1 MRKMFA
7 STNNVVRFYG
17 GMEAVENPA
26 QGRIGM
32 VLLEG
37 DPGTGK
43 TEVAQKYAADNESC
57 IYVRAT
63 DIMTRRSL
71 LSAIVGE
78 LGEAPAFR
86 SDDLFAQILDQLLE
100 RPRTIIVDEVDYLV
114 KDGMVEVLR
123 DINDMTNCPVVMV
136 GMHMISK
143 KLQRFRHLYDRFTSV
158 IRFKLFDRADIE
170 QIAKQICETPI
181 SDTGLQ
187 FILERGQ
194 GKFRRTMV
202 WFARAERLAK
212 HNSLKEVGIEHLR
225 TVKQGGAR

>member
-1 MRKMFA
+1 MKKVFA
-7 STNNVVRFYG
+7 TTKNVARFYA
-17 GMEAVENPA
+17 GMEAVENTA
-26 QGRIGM
+26 QGRVGM

-43 TEVAQKYAADNESC
+43 TEVAQKYAADTEPC

-158 IRFKLFDRADIE
+158 IRFSLFDKEDIKA
-170 QIAKQICETPI
+170 IAGQICETPI
-181 SDTGLQ
+181 SETGLQ

-212 HNSLKEVGIEHLR
+212 QNDLSEVGVEHLR
-225 TVKQGGAR
+225 QIKGGGGR

>member
-1 MRKMFA
+1 MRCVFA
-7 STNNVVRFYG
+7 TTKNVSRFMA
-17 GMEAVENPA
+17 GMEAIESPD
-26 QGRIGM
+26 QGRIGN
-32 VLLEG
+32 VLVEG

-43 TEVAQKYAADNESC
+43 TEMAQKYAADNDRC
-57 IYVRAT
+57 VYVRAT

-86 SDDLFAQILDQLLE
+86 SDDLFQQILEQLLE
-100 RPRTIIVDEVDYLV
+100 RPRTLIVDEVDYLV

-143 KLQRFRHLYDRFTSV
+143 KLQRFRHLYDRFSAV
-158 IRFKLFDRADIE
+158 IRFQLFDQHDIGDL
-170 QIAKQICETPI
+170 AKQICEVQI
-181 SDTGLQ
+181 DASGLD
-187 FILERGQ
+187 FIHARGQ

-202 WFARAERLAK
+202 WFARAERLARN
-212 HNSLKEVGIEHLR
+212 NSLEVVTGEHLR
-225 TVKQGGAR
+225 AIKEGRK

>member
-1 MRKMFA
+1 MKNVFA
-7 STNNVVRFYG
+7 TTKNVTRFYA
-17 GMEAVENPA
+17 GMEAVENPV
-26 QGRIGM
+26 QGNIGM

-43 TEVAQKYAADNESC
+43 TEIAQKYAADNESS

-78 LGEAPAFR
+78 LGQAPYYR
-86 SDDLFAQILDQLLE
+86 TDELFAQILEQLLE

-158 IRFKLFDRADIE
+158 IRFKLFDLADLKI
-170 QIAKQICETPI
+170 ICKQICEI
-181 SDTGLQ
+181 EIDDAGLQ

-202 WFARAERLAK
+202 WFARAERLANT
-212 HNSLKEVGIEHLR
+212 NSLEKIGIEHLR
-225 TVKQGGAR
+225 KLKGGVAR